1 MTKRTSKL
9 ASGVLSA
16 LLYTQGALGVAGVT
30 LVVLKDRMHSQ
41 PALVNVAS
49 VDADAANRR

>member
-30 LVVLKDRMHSQ
+30 LVLLKDRMHSQ
-41 PALVNVAS
+41 PAFVDVAS
-49 VDADAANRR
+49 ADADAANRR